1 MSVQPPTGD
10 SVTRKPDADPGEDPI
25 VGDAEG
31 ISIGEGDQ
39 FDYALSRSEGD
50 EFGFDASE
58 IPELVDLLKHM
69 HGDG

>member
-1 MSVQPPTGD
+1 
-10 SVTRKPDADPGEDPI
+10 VTRKPDADPDEDPI

-39 FDYALSRSEGD
+39 FDYELSRPGGG

-58 IPELVDLLKHM
+58 IPELVDLLEHM